1 MANSRNQILNYLV
14 LKASFLTVLMLPVAT
29 AVRRS
34 NSWNPHYQTQTLDSV
49 YRHFIPRPHSPD
61 QGSGQHNP
69 QYPSPDQ
76 DQRHHNP
83 QYPSPDQGSG
93 QHNPQYPSPDQGQR
107 HHNPQYPSPDQGSG
121 QHNPQYPSPDQGQK
135 HHNPQY
141 PSPDQGSGQH
151 KPQYASP
158 DQDQR
163 HHNPQYPSPDQG
175 SGQRNPQYYSQDQV
189 SGRNYHQL
197 QVSELHRY
205 HQPQPNQ
212 FNMKQLQSQKESLL
226 HNESQEEN
234 NFYSEQNYPQV
245 QSKSMAEVQT
255 IPKIEKMS
263 SVLTA
268 KEKGIIKVFGVLLD
282 EQSSYYND
290 LKLIRSQQFQ
300 KYYLEQL

>member
-61 QGSGQHNP
+61 QGSGQQNP

-83 QYPSPDQGSG
+83 QYPFPDQGSG
-93 QHNPQYPSPDQGQR
+93 QHNPQ
-107 HHNPQYPSPDQGSG
+107 H
-121 QHNPQYPSPDQGQK
+121 
-135 HHNPQY
+135 
-141 PSPDQGSGQH
+141 
-151 KPQYASP
+151 
-158 DQDQR
+158 
-163 HHNPQYPSPDQG
+163 PSPDQG

-234 NFYSEQNYPQV
+234 NFYSERNYPQV

-263 SVLTA
+263 SFLTA

-282 EQSSYYND
+282 EHSSYYND
-290 LKLIRSQQFQ
+290 LKLKRSHQFQ

>member
-1 MANSRNQILNYLV
+1 MIFIFDFFASYKASMANCRNQILNYLV

-34 NSWNPHYQTQTLDSV
+34 NSWNPLYQTQTLDSV
-49 YRHFIPRPHSPD
+49 YRHFNPRPHSPD

-93 QHNPQYPSPDQGQR
+93 QH
-107 HHNPQYPSPDQGSG
+107 
-121 QHNPQYPSPDQGQK
+121 
-135 HHNPQY
+135 
-141 PSPDQGSGQH
+141 

-163 HHNPQYPSPDQG
+163 HHNPQYPSPEQG
-175 SGQRNPQYYSQDQV
+175 LGQRNPQYYSQDQV

-205 HQPQPNQ
+205 HQPQANQ

-290 LKLIRSQQFQ
+290 LKLKRSQQFQ

>member
-34 NSWNPHYQTQTLDSV
+34 NSWNPLYQTQTLDSV
-49 YRHFIPRPHSPD
+49 YRHFNPRPH
-61 QGSGQHNP
+61 
-69 QYPSPDQ
+69 
-76 DQRHHNP
+76 
-83 QYPSPDQGSG
+83 
-93 QHNPQYPSPDQGQR
+93 
-107 HHNPQYPSPDQGSG
+107 
-121 QHNPQYPSPDQGQK
+121 
-135 HHNPQY
+135 
-141 PSPDQGSGQH
+141 SPDQGSGQH

-175 SGQRNPQYYSQDQV
+175 LGQRNPQYYSQDQI

-205 HQPQPNQ
+205 HQPQANQ

-290 LKLIRSQQFQ
+290 LKLKRSQQFQ

>member
-61 QGSGQHNP
+61 QGSGQQNP

-93 QHNPQYPSPDQGQR
+93 QHNPQ
-107 HHNPQYPSPDQGSG
+107 HPSPDQGSG
-121 QHNPQYPSPDQGQK
+121 QHNPQYPSPDQG
-135 HHNPQY
+135 
-141 PSPDQGSGQH
+141 SGQ
-151 KPQYASP
+151 
-158 DQDQR
+158 
-163 HHNPQYPSPDQG
+163 HNPQYPSPDQG

-234 NFYSEQNYPQV
+234 NFYSERNYPQV

-263 SVLTA
+263 SFLTA

-282 EQSSYYND
+282 EHSSYYND
-290 LKLIRSQQFQ
+290 LKLKRSHQFQ

>member
-61 QGSGQHNP
+61 QGSGQQNP

-83 QYPSPDQGSG
+83 QHPFPDQGSG
-93 QHNPQYPSPDQGQR
+93 Q
-107 HHNPQYPSPDQGSG
+107 
-121 QHNPQYPSPDQGQK
+121 
-135 HHNPQY
+135 
-141 PSPDQGSGQH
+141 
-151 KPQYASP
+151 
-158 DQDQR
+158 
-163 HHNPQYPSPDQG
+163 HNPQYPSPDQG

-212 FNMKQLQSQKESLL
+212 FNMKELQSQKESLL

-234 NFYSEQNYPQV
+234 NFYSERNYPQV

-263 SVLTA
+263 SFLTA

-282 EQSSYYND
+282 EHSSYYND
-290 LKLIRSQQFQ
+290 LKLKRSHQFQ

>member
-93 QHNPQYPSPDQGQR
+93 Q
-107 HHNPQYPSPDQGSG
+107 
-121 QHNPQYPSPDQGQK
+121 
-135 HHNPQY
+135 
-141 PSPDQGSGQH
+141 
-151 KPQYASP
+151 
-158 DQDQR
+158 
-163 HHNPQYPSPDQG
+163 
-175 SGQRNPQYYSQDQV
+175 RNPQYYSQDQV

-234 NFYSEQNYPQV
+234 NFYSERNYPQV

-263 SVLTA
+263 SFLTA

>member
-1 MANSRNQILNYLV
+1 MIFIFDFFASYKASMANCRNQILNYLV
-14 LKASFLTVLMLPVAT
+14 LKASFLTVLMLPGAT

-34 NSWNPHYQTQTLDSV
+34 NSWNPLYQTQTLDSV
-49 YRHFIPRPHSPD
+49 YRHFNPRPHSPD
-61 QGSGQHNP
+61 QGSGQHNL
-69 QYPSPDQ
+69 QYP
-76 DQRHHNP
+76 
-83 QYPSPDQGSG
+83 
-93 QHNPQYPSPDQGQR
+93 
-107 HHNPQYPSPDQGSG
+107 
-121 QHNPQYPSPDQGQK
+121 
-135 HHNPQY
+135 
-141 PSPDQGSGQH
+141 
-151 KPQYASP
+151 SP

-175 SGQRNPQYYSQDQV
+175 SGQRNPQYYSQDQI

-205 HQPQPNQ
+205 HQPQANQ

-234 NFYSEQNYPQV
+234 NLYSEQNYPQV

-290 LKLIRSQQFQ
+290 LKLKRSQKFQ

>member
-61 QGSGQHNP
+61 QGSGQQNP

-83 QYPSPDQGSG
+83 QYPFPDQGSG
-93 QHNPQYPSPDQGQR
+93 QHNPQ
-107 HHNPQYPSPDQGSG
+107 H
-121 QHNPQYPSPDQGQK
+121 
-135 HHNPQY
+135 
-141 PSPDQGSGQH
+141 
-151 KPQYASP
+151 
-158 DQDQR
+158 
-163 HHNPQYPSPDQG
+163 PSPDQG

-189 SGRNYHQL
+189 SGWNYHQL

-234 NFYSEQNYPQV
+234 NFSSEQNYPQV

-263 SVLTA
+263 SFLTA

-282 EQSSYYND
+282 EQSSYYYD